1 MKKAIRPV
9 ILVFVIVNALAIV
22 FAKRLEAKGIDSQLV
37 IGGNI
42 VICLATLL
50 SFWMHYKAINT
61 RSTTGIIKNVYGGF
75 MAKFFILLIAAFAY
89 IFLAKEV
96 NKYGLF
102 ICMGLYFVYTFAGT
116 RNVLKQQ
123 PKTNTDGEGKTT
135 V

>member
-9 ILVFVIVNALAIV
+9 ILIFVMVNALALV
-22 FAKRLEAKGIDSQLV
+22 FAKKLDAKGIDSEMV

-42 VICLATLL
+42 VIFLATLV
-50 SFWMHYKAINT
+50 SFWMHHRAMNT
-61 RSTTGIIKNVYGGF
+61 KVTSGIIKNVYGGF

-102 ICMGLYFVYTFAGT
+102 VCMGLYFVYTFAGT
-116 RNVLKQQ
+116 RNVLKQ
-123 PKTNTDGEGKTT
+123 TNKPFTDGEGKTFI
-135 V
+135 